1 MAQLTGSISGRFTK
15 KGIGMRK
22 RILAYIKYM
31 EELLA
36 KLEAGQGSTD
46 GADLEKIKKEHLTQ
60 IAFFAHERLIHLIV
74 TVLFAVLEFLSLLM
88 CMLFPGVGTVLL
100 TFAVL
105 VLLVPYIRHYYLLE
119 NEVQHMY
126 EQYDRLQSVI
136 DGKSFKM

>member
-1 MAQLTGSISGRFTK
+1 MEIFPSEYIH
-15 KGIGMRK
+15 IGGD
-22 RILAYIKYM
+22 
-31 EELLA
+31 
-36 KLEAGQGSTD
+36 EAPRTRW
-46 GADLEKIKKEHLTQ
+46 EKCPLCQERIKKEHLTQ

-74 TVLFAVLEFLSLLM
+74 TVLFAVLEFLTLLM
-88 CMLFPGVGTVLL
+88 CMLFPGIGTVLL

-126 EQYDRLQSVI
+126 EQYDRLQSLI

>member
-1 MAQLTGSISGRFTK
+1 
-15 KGIGMRK
+15 MRK

-31 EELLA
+31 EELLL
-36 KLEAGQGSTD
+36 KLEGNRGNGENGNAMD
-46 GADLEKIKKEHLTQ
+46 GEWANGTGTVTGEMDLERIKKEHLTQ

-88 CMLFPGVGTVLL
+88 CMLFPGIGTVLL

-126 EQYDRLQSVI
+126 EQYDRLQSLI